1 MSTKVFLHAGL
12 PKSGTTYLQAVLG
25 KNKRQLAE
33 RAGLLYPG
41 KDWLQQI
48 YAVRDLRRMAVPPG
62 RGAQIRGAW
71 ARLAAEMNDWPG
83 TSVVSMEWLV
93 AADKEHIERIVADLD
108 GAEVHAVLTVRD
120 LGRTLPAA
128 WQEFVQNRST
138 FSWPEFLDAV
148 TAEDPY
154 AERAGQAFWRQQHVE
169 DLVGRWAGVLGPER
183 VHVVT
188 VPAPGGD
195 PGLLW
200 ERFCGVVGIEPDGY
214 RLRNLTSNESL
225 GLESV
230 ELMRRINPLSIEA
243 GISQPDYHEIF
254 KKQMAKRN
262 LSSRKRSESVL
273 VVPERLH
280 GWVRERAAAQARM
293 LETSGVHV
301 VGDLRD
307 LEPVLPVEGRQPED
321 LDPEAI
327 LDAAVQGLVAVAALR
342 SREREAARE
351 RARRQQQPAP
361 PESWRGR
368 ARRRVKGALV
378 RAEREHP
385 SLRRAGRSYR
395 AARARARRRGR

>member
-25 KNKRQLAE
+25 RNKKRLRD

-41 KDWLQQI
+41 KDWHQQI
-48 YAVRDLRRMAVPPG
+48 YAVRDLRRMAVPAG
-62 RGAQIRGAW
+62 RHGQIRGAW
-71 ARLAAEMNDWPG
+71 SRLVAEMNAWPG
-83 TSVVSMEWLV
+83 TSVMSMEWLC
-93 AADKEHIERIVADLD
+93 AAEEEHIKQIVADLD
-108 GAEVHAVLTVRD
+108 DAEVHVVLTLRD

-128 WQEFVQNRST
+128 WQEFVQNRSS
-138 FSWPEFLDAV
+138 FSWSEFLDAV

-154 AERAGQAFWRQQHVE
+154 AEKAGQAFWRQQHVE
-169 DLVGRWAGVLGPER
+169 DLVSRWAGVLGPER

-195 PGLLW
+195 PEALW
-200 ERFCGVVGIEPDGY
+200 SRFCQVLGIDPDGY
-214 RLRNLTSNESL
+214 QLRNLTSNESL

-230 ELMRRINPLSIEA
+230 ELMRRLNPVSVEA
-243 GISQPDYHEIF
+243 DIPLHDYLEVF

-262 LSSRKRSESVL
+262 LSSRKKSESVL

-280 GWVRERAAAQARM
+280 GWVRDRAKAQARM
-293 LETSGVHV
+293 LETSGVDI

-327 LDAAVQGLVAVAALR
+327 LDAAVQGLVALASLR
-342 SREREAARE
+342 SRERAEARE
-351 RARRQQQPAP
+351 QLRRQQDAP
-361 PESWRGR
+361 EPWRRR
-368 ARRRVKGALV
+368 ARRRVRAALV
-378 RAEREHP
+378 SAERDHP
-385 SLRRAGRSYR
+385 SLRRAGSVYR
-395 AARARARRRGR
+395 ATRRRLDRGRG

>member
-12 PKSGTTYLQAVLG
+12 PKSGTTFVQAVLG
-25 KNKRQLAE
+25 KNKKQLGE

-41 KDWLQQI
+41 RDWLQQI
-48 YAVRDLRRMAVPPG
+48 YAVRDLREMAVPPG

-71 ARLAAEMNDWPG
+71 SRLAAEMNAWPG
-83 TSVVSMEWLV
+83 TSVISMEWLV

-138 FSWPEFLDAV
+138 FSWPEFLAAV
-148 TAEDPY
+148 SADDPY
-154 AERAGQAFWRQQHVE
+154 AEKPGKAFWRQQHVE
-169 DLVGRWAGVLGPER
+169 DLVGRWAGVLGTER

-195 PGLLW
+195 PALLW
-200 ERFCGVVGIEPDGY
+200 ERFCKVVGIDPSGY

-230 ELMRRINPLSIEA
+230 ELMRRINSLSIEA
-243 GISQPDYHEIF
+243 GISQPDYHELF

-262 LSSRKRSESVL
+262 LSTRKRDESVL
-273 VVPERLH
+273 VVPEQLH
-280 GWVRERAAAQARM
+280 GWVRERAAEQVRM
-293 LETSGVHV
+293 LQTSGVDV

-307 LEPVLPVEGRQPED
+307 LEPVLPVEGVQPED

-327 LDAAVQGLVAVAALR
+327 LDAAVQGLVAIAALR
-342 SREREAARE
+342 SRERQAARE
-351 RARRQQQPAP
+351 KERRQQEAASEP
-361 PESWRGR
+361 WR
-368 ARRRVKGALV
+368 ARLRGALV
-378 RAEREHP
+378 RAERNHP
-385 SLRRAGRSYR
+385 TVGRAGRLYR
-395 AARARARRRGR
+395 STRGRVRRGGT